1 MPREEVASLRYR
13 VIIQRDESGA
23 WIAHVPAI
31 RGCHTYGRTLEQ
43 ARTRIR
49 EALDLWVDDAAAA
62 DLRFEILLPARSKEQ
77 IRRARVARQR
87 SADAQRTAST
97 VTRRAAVDLT
107 ERLGL
112 SLRDAAELLG
122 LSHQRVQ
129 QLLSSTE

>member
-1 MPREEVASLRYR
+1 LRYR
-13 VIIQRDESGA
+13 VIIERDESGA
-23 WIAHVPAI
+23 WLAHVPAV

-49 EALDLWVDDAAAA
+49 EALDLWVDDAADA
-62 DLRFEILLPARSKEQ
+62 DLRFEVLLPARSKDQ
-77 IRRARVARQR
+77 IRRARVARQE
-87 SADAQRTAST
+87 SADAQRTATT

-107 ERLGL
+107 QRLGL

-129 QLLSSTE
+129 QLLSSTT

>member
-1 MPREEVASLRYR
+1 MRYR

>member
-1 MPREEVASLRYR
+1 LRYR